1 LQEHGKSG
9 WPATILA
16 FGAGGASTYKGAMK
30 PPRAAFAAWALIVLS
45 ALPLLALL
53 WPMRAAADAA
63 SAWYVTEQGRA
74 RLIAAAADPGDA
86 ASVFL
91 GLQFELAPHWKIYWR
106 SPGDA
111 GFPPELD
118 WKGSTNLAD
127 ATIAWPAPERF
138 SVQGLETAGYS
149 GAVVLPI
156 TARIAQ
162 PGQPL
167 HLKAHLAYLTCSEIC
182 VPREAD
188 LALDLPGP
196 SSEKGGAGYAALI
209 DQYRAQVPGDG
220 VAEGLALTSAV
231 LRPGAK
237 AALDLTIASQNPLA
251 APDAFIEGGGSVV
264 FGAPSVITRDVNAT
278 VLRLPLGGHWQ
289 DVVGRKLTVTLVD
302 GPRSMSAPVT
312 VTEGEGL
319 IDLKTIATMLGLALI
334 GGLILNLMPCVLPV
348 LSLKLLAALPR
359 TGTTLSESRRGFLGT
374 AFGVVLSFLVLAAG
388 TAAAK
393 AAGLAV
399 GWGVQFQDP
408 LFLIVLTLL
417 LVLFACNLWGF
428 FEVPLPRSLA
438 AMAERG
444 PLGSIATGAF
454 ATLLATPCSAPFVG
468 TALAFAL
475 AAGPIEIVAI
485 FLMLGLGMASP
496 YLLVAAMPRLARMLP
511 RPGRWMIYLRWVLG
525 ALLLGTAVWLLVVV
539 SGALGERAALAIA
552 LLLGFA
558 GLTLA
563 VLHEP
568 VSRWLLVGA
577 ALIGALFVPSLAPPL
592 PNLAVAPSAAP
603 WRAFDAGAIGG
614 LVRNGDVVM
623 VDVTADWCLTCK
635 LNERLVLDRAP
646 VSEALEKPGV
656 VAMRADWTRP
666 NPAIDAY
673 LARFGRV
680 GIPLNVV
687 YGPAAPGG
695 LPLPELLTTRAV
707 TQALAQA
714 AGR

>member
-1 LQEHGKSG
+1 MKRA
-9 WPATILA
+9 PAA
-16 FGAGGASTYKGAMK
+16 CAAMV
-30 PPRAAFAAWALIVLS
+30 LIALS
-45 ALPLLALL
+45 ALPLAALL
-53 WPMRAAADAA
+53 WPTLASADAA

-74 RLIAAAADPGDA
+74 RLIAATADPGDA
-86 ASVFL
+86 ASVGL

-118 WKGSTNLAD
+118 WKGSANLAD

-156 TARIAQ
+156 TLRVAQ
-162 PGQPL
+162 PGRPL
-167 HLKAHLAYLTCSEIC
+167 HLKAHLSYLTCSEIC

-188 LALDLPGP
+188 LVLDLPAP
-196 SSEKGGAGYAALI
+196 GAGYAALI

-220 VAEGLALTSAV
+220 TAEGLKLTGAV

-237 AALDLTIASQNPLA
+237 AVLDLTVASTAPLA
-251 APDAFIEGGGSVV
+251 APDAFVEGGSAAM
-264 FGAPSVITRDVNAT
+264 FGAPSVLTRDAAAAT
-278 VLRLPLGGHWQ
+278 LRLPIGGDWR
-289 DVVGRKLTVTLVD
+289 DIVNRKLTVTLVD
-302 GPRSMSAPVT
+302 GPRSMSAPVA

-319 IDLKTIATMLGLALI
+319 IDLKTVAAMLGLALV

-359 TGTTLSESRRGFLGT
+359 AGETLRATRRGFLGT
-374 AFGVVLSFLVLAAG
+374 ALGIVLSFLVLAAA

-408 LFLIVLTLL
+408 LFLIVLAMLL
-417 LVLFACNLWGF
+417 MLFACNLWGF
-428 FEVPLPRSLA
+428 FELPLPRGIA
-438 AMAERG
+438 AIAERG
-444 PLGSIATGAF
+444 PLGSVATGAF

-468 TALAFAL
+468 TALGFAL
-475 AAGPIEIVAI
+475 AAGPLEIVAI
-485 FLMLGLGMASP
+485 FLALGLGMAAP
-496 YLLVAAMPRLARMLP
+496 YLLVAALPGLARLLP

-525 ALLLGTAVWLLVVV
+525 ALLLGTALWLLAVL
-539 SGALGERAALAIA
+539 SGELGPHAALAIA

-558 GLTLA
+558 GLSLA

-577 ALIGALFVPSLAPPL
+577 TLIGTLFVPSLAPPL
-592 PNLAVAPSAAP
+592 PRLAIAPSSGP
-603 WRAFDAGAIGG
+603 WRAFDAAAIGG
-614 LVRNGDVVM
+614 LVRKGDVVL

-635 LNERLVLDRAP
+635 VNARLVLDRAP
-646 VSEALEKPGV
+646 VSDELAKPGV

-680 GIPLNVV
+680 GIPLDVV

-695 LPLPELLTTRAV
+695 LPLPELLTARAV
-707 TQALAQA
+707 TEALAQA

>member
-1 LQEHGKSG
+1 LVLVALS
-9 WPATILA
+9 TFL
-16 FGAGGASTYKGAMK
+16 GA
-30 PPRAAFAAWALIVLS
+30 
-45 ALPLLALL
+45 ALL
-53 WPMRAAADAA
+53 WPARAAADAA
-63 SAWYVTEQGRA
+63 SPWYVTEQGRA
-74 RLIAAAADPGDA
+74 RLIAATADPGAA
-86 ASVFL
+86 ASVSL

-118 WKGSTNLAD
+118 WKGSTNLAA

-156 TARIAQ
+156 TARVAQ

-167 HLKAHLAYLTCSEIC
+167 HLTAHLSYLTCSEIC
-182 VPREAD
+182 VPRETD

-220 VAEGLALTSAV
+220 VADGLALTGAV

-237 AALDLTIASQNPLA
+237 AALDLTIASKRPLA
-251 APDAFIEGGGSVV
+251 APDAFVEGVDDAV
-264 FGAPSVITRDVNAT
+264 FGAPAVLTRAADAT
-278 VLRLPLGGHWQ
+278 TLRLPIGGNWR
-289 DVVGRKLTVTLVD
+289 DVIGRKLTVTLVD
-302 GPRSMSAPVT
+302 GPHSMSAPVT
-312 VTEGEGL
+312 VIEGEGL
-319 IDLKTIATMLGLALI
+319 IDLKTLATMLGLALL

-359 TGTTLSESRRGFLGT
+359 AGQSLSETRRGFLGT
-374 AFGVVLSFLVLAAG
+374 ALGIVLSFLVLAVA

-399 GWGVQFQDP
+399 GWGVQFQEP
-408 LFLIVLTLL
+408 LFLVVLAVL
-417 LVLFACNLWGF
+417 LVLFACNLWNF
-428 FEVPLPRSLA
+428 FEVPLPRGVA
-438 AMAERG
+438 AIAERG
-444 PLGSIATGAF
+444 PLGSVATGAF

-468 TALAFAL
+468 TALGFAL
-475 AAGPIEIVAI
+475 AAGPPEIVAI
-485 FLMLGLGMASP
+485 FLTLGIGMAAP
-496 YLLVAAMPRLARMLP
+496 YLLVAVMPGLARLLP
-511 RPGRWMIYLRWVLG
+511 RPGRWMIYLRGVLG
-525 ALLLGTAVWLLVVV
+525 VLLLGTALWLLVVL
-539 SGALGERAALAIA
+539 SGELGLRAALALA

-558 GLTLA
+558 GLALA
-563 VLHEP
+563 VLREP
-568 VSRWLLVGA
+568 VSRWMLVGA
-577 ALIGALFVPSLAPPL
+577 ALVGALLVPSLAPPL
-592 PNLAVAPSAAP
+592 RGVAVAESGP
-603 WRAFDAGAIGG
+603 WRAFDPAAIGG
-614 LVRNGDVVM
+614 LVRDGAVVM

-635 LNERLVLDRAP
+635 VNERLVLDRAP
-646 VSEALEKPGV
+646 VSDDLAKPGV

-666 NPAIDAY
+666 NPVIEAY

-680 GIPLNVV
+680 GIPFNVV

-695 LPLPELLTTRAV
+695 LPLPELLTTGAV
-707 TQALAQA
+707 TEALAQA

>member
-1 LQEHGKSG
+1 
-9 WPATILA
+9 
-16 FGAGGASTYKGAMK
+16 MK
-30 PPRAAFAAWALIVLS
+30 RPGFAVLLFIVVT
-45 ALPLLALL
+45 ALL
-53 WPMRAAADAA
+53 YPARASADAA
-63 SAWYVTEQGRA
+63 SPWYETEQGRA
-74 RLIAAAADPGDA
+74 RLIAATADPGSA
-86 ASVFL
+86 ASIGL

-118 WKGSTNLAD
+118 WKGSANLAD

-156 TARIAQ
+156 TVRVAQ

-167 HLKAHLAYLTCSEIC
+167 HLKAHLSYLTCSAIC
-182 VPREAD
+182 VPRETD
-188 LALDLPGP
+188 LALDLPGA
-196 SSEKGGAGYAALI
+196 GAGYAALI

-220 VAEGLALTSAV
+220 TAEGLALTGAA

-251 APDAFIEGGGSVV
+251 APDAFVEGVDDAV
-264 FGAPSVITRDVNAT
+264 FGAPAVLRRAPTAT
-278 VLRLPLGGHWQ
+278 TLRLPISGNWR

-302 GPRSMSAPVT
+302 GSRSMTAPVT

-319 IDLKTIATMLGLALI
+319 IDLTTFATMLGLALI

-359 TGTTLSESRRGFLGT
+359 TGETLRETRRGFLGT
-374 AFGVVLSFLVLAAG
+374 AVGIVLSFLVLAVA

-393 AAGLAV
+393 TAGLAV

-408 LFLIVLTLL
+408 LFLIALAVL

-428 FEVPLPRSLA
+428 FEVPLPRAVA
-438 AMAERG
+438 AIAERG
-444 PLGSIATGAF
+444 PIGSVATGAF
-454 ATLLATPCSAPFVG
+454 ATVLATPCSAPFVG
-468 TALAFAL
+468 TALGFAF
-475 AAGPIEIVAI
+475 AAGPLEIVAI
-485 FLMLGLGMASP
+485 FLALGLGMAAP
-496 YLLVAAMPRLARMLP
+496 YLLVAVVPGLARLLP
-511 RPGRWMIYLRWVLG
+511 RPGRWMIYLRWGLG
-525 ALLLGTAVWLLVVV
+525 ALLLGTALWLLAVL
-539 SGALGERAALAIA
+539 SGELGLRAALAIA

-558 GLTLA
+558 VLTLA

-568 VSRWLLVGA
+568 VSRWMLVGA
-577 ALIGALFVPSLAPPL
+577 ALIGALFVPMLAPPL
-592 PNLAVAPSAAP
+592 PRAAIASGEGP
-603 WRAFDAGAIGG
+603 WQAFDPAAIGEH
-614 LVRNGDVVM
+614 VRNGEVVL

-635 LNERLVLDRAP
+635 VNERLVLDRAP
-646 VSEALEKPGV
+646 VRDDLTKPGV

-680 GIPLNVV
+680 GIPFNVV

-695 LPLPELLTTRAV
+695 LPLPELLTSGAV
-707 TQALAQA
+707 TEALAQA

>member
-1 LQEHGKSG
+1 
-9 WPATILA
+9 
-16 FGAGGASTYKGAMK
+16 MK
-30 PPRAAFAAWALIVLS
+30 RPRAAFAALALIVLS

-53 WPMRAAADAA
+53 WPARAAADAA

-86 ASVFL
+86 ASVAL

-118 WKGSTNLAD
+118 WKGSANLAD

-156 TARIAQ
+156 TARLAQ

-167 HLKAHLAYLTCSEIC
+167 HLEAHLAYLTCSEIC

-188 LALDLPGP
+188 LALDLPAR
-196 SSEKGGAGYAALI
+196 GAGYAALI

-220 VAEGLALTSAV
+220 AAEGLALTGAV

-237 AALDLTIASQNPLA
+237 AALDLTIASKNPLA
-251 APDAFIEGGGSVV
+251 APDAFIEGGGSAV

-278 VLRLPLGGHWQ
+278 VLRLPISGHWQ
-289 DVVGRKLTVTLVD
+289 DVVGRQLSVTLVD
-302 GPRSMSAPVT
+302 GPRSMSAPVM
-312 VTEGEGL
+312 VTEGVGL
-319 IDLKTIATMLGLALI
+319 IDLKTFATMLGIALL

-359 TGTTLSESRRGFLGT
+359 TGTTLSDSRRSFLGT
-374 AFGVVLSFLVLAAG
+374 AFGIVLSFLVLAAA

-408 LFLIVLTLL
+408 LFLVVLILL
-417 LVLFACNLWGF
+417 LVLFACNLWGL
-428 FEVPLPRSLA
+428 FEIPLPRSFA

-475 AAGPIEIVAI
+475 AAGPAEIVVI
-485 FLMLGLGMASP
+485 FLMLGVGMASP
-496 YLLVAAMPRLARMLP
+496 YLLVAAMPRLARLLP

-525 ALLLGTAVWLLVVV
+525 LLLLGTGVWLLVVV
-539 SGALGERAALAIA
+539 SGELGTRAAFAIA

-563 VLHEP
+563 VLQEP
-568 VSRWLLVGA
+568 VSRWLMVGA
-577 ALIGALFVPSLAPPL
+577 ALIGALFVPSLAPPV
-592 PNLAVAPSAAP
+592 PRLAVAPTTGP
-603 WRAFDAGAIGG
+603 WRPFDAGAIGG
-614 LVRNGDVVM
+614 LVRDGDVVM

-635 LNERLVLDRAP
+635 VNERLVLDRAP
-646 VSEALEKPGV
+646 VSDALERPGV

-707 TQALAQA
+707 TEALAQA

>member
-1 LQEHGKSG
+1 
-9 WPATILA
+9 
-16 FGAGGASTYKGAMK
+16 M
-30 PPRAAFAAWALIVLS
+30 
-45 ALPLLALL
+45 
-53 WPMRAAADAA
+53 ADAA
-63 SAWYVTEQGRA
+63 SPWYVTEQGRA
-74 RLIAAAADPGDA
+74 RLIAATADPGDA
-86 ASVFL
+86 ASVGL

-106 SPGDA
+106 APGDA

-118 WKGSTNLAD
+118 WRGSTNLAA

-156 TARIAQ
+156 TARIAR

-167 HLKAHLAYLTCSEIC
+167 HLTAHLSYLTCSEIC
-182 VPREAD
+182 VPRETD

-196 SSEKGGAGYAALI
+196 SSEKGGAAYAALI

-220 VAEGLALTSAV
+220 AADGLALTSAV

-237 AALDLTIASQNPLA
+237 AALDLTIASKNPLA
-251 APDAFIEGGGSVV
+251 APDAFIEGIDDAV
-264 FGAPSVITRDVNAT
+264 FGAPAVLTRAAT
-278 VLRLPLGGHWQ
+278 ATTLRLPVGGNWR
-289 DVVGRKLTVTLVD
+289 DTIGRKLTVTLVD
-302 GPRSMSAPVT
+302 GPRSMSAPIT

-319 IDLKTIATMLGLALI
+319 IDLKTLATMLGLALL

-359 TGTTLSESRRGFLGT
+359 ADQTLRETRRGFLGT
-374 AFGVVLSFLVLAAG
+374 ALGIVLSFLVLAVA

-408 LFLIVLTLL
+408 LFLIVLAVLL
-417 LVLFACNLWGF
+417 MLFACNLWGF
-428 FEVPLPRSLA
+428 FEVPLPRGVA
-438 AMAERG
+438 AIAERG
-444 PLGSIATGAF
+444 PLGSVATGAF

-468 TALAFAL
+468 TALGFAL
-475 AAGPIEIVAI
+475 AAGPAEIVAI
-485 FLMLGLGMASP
+485 FLALGIGMAAP
-496 YLLVAAMPRLARMLP
+496 YLLVAVMPGLARVLP
-511 RPGRWMIYLRWVLG
+511 RPGRWMIYLRWLLG
-525 ALLLGTAVWLLVVV
+525 ALLLGTALWLLVVL
-539 SGALGERAALAIA
+539 SGELGLRAALAIA

-558 GLTLA
+558 GLALA
-563 VLHEP
+563 VLREP
-568 VSRWLLVGA
+568 VSRWMLVGA
-577 ALIGALFVPSLAPPL
+577 ALIGALLVPSLAPPL
-592 PNLAVAPSAAP
+592 RGVAVAASGP
-603 WRAFDAGAIGG
+603 WRAFDAAAIGG
-614 LVRNGDVVM
+614 LVRDGDVVM

-646 VSEALEKPGV
+646 VSDDLAKPGV

-680 GIPLNVV
+680 GIPFNVV

-695 LPLPELLTTRAV
+695 LPLPELLTTGAV
-707 TQALAQA
+707 TGALAQA

>member
-1 LQEHGKSG
+1 MKR
-9 WPATILA
+9 P
-16 FGAGGASTYKGAMK
+16 GAV
-30 PPRAAFAAWALIVLS
+30 RAALAVIAPLIVVGA
-45 ALPLLALL
+45 ALFCPA
-53 WPMRAAADAA
+53 RAAADTA
-63 SAWYVTEQGRA
+63 SPWYVNEHGRA
-74 RLIAAAADPGDA
+74 RLIAATADPGAA
-86 ASVFL
+86 ASVSL

-111 GFPPELD
+111 GFPPQLD

-127 ATIAWPAPERF
+127 GAIAWPAPERF
-138 SVQGLETAGYS
+138 SVQGLETVGYT

-156 TARIAQ
+156 TARVVQ

-167 HLKAHLAYLTCSEIC
+167 HLKAHLSYLTCSEIC
-182 VPREAD
+182 IPYETD

-196 SSEKGGAGYAALI
+196 ASEKGGTGYAALI

-220 VAEGLALTSAV
+220 RAVGLALTSAV

-251 APDAFIEGGGSVV
+251 APDAFIEGANDAV
-264 FGAPSVITRDVNAT
+264 FGAPAVVTRGSDAT
-278 VLRLPLGGHWQ
+278 TLRLRISGNWRDL
-289 DVVGRKLTVTLVD
+289 VGRTLDVTLVD

-312 VTEGEGL
+312 VTAGEGL
-319 IDLKTIATMLGLALI
+319 IDLKTLATMLGLALI

-359 TGTTLSESRRGFLGT
+359 ASQIERGQNLRDTRRGFLGT
-374 AFGVVLSFLVLAAG
+374 ALGIVLSFLVLAG
-388 TAAAK
+388 VTAASK
-393 AAGLAV
+393 GAGLAA

-408 LFLIVLTLL
+408 LFLIVLAVL

-428 FEVPLPRSLA
+428 FDVPLPRSVA
-438 AMAERG
+438 AIAERG

-468 TALAFAL
+468 TALGFAL
-475 AAGPIEIVAI
+475 AAGATEIVAI
-485 FLMLGLGMASP
+485 FLALGLGMAAP
-496 YLLVAAMPRLARMLP
+496 YLLVAAAPGLARVLP
-511 RPGRWMIYLRWVLG
+511 RPGRWMIYLRWLLG
-525 ALLLGTAVWLLVVV
+525 VLLLGTALWLLAVL
-539 SGALGERAALAIA
+539 SGELGPRPAIAIA

-558 GLTLA
+558 GLALA
-563 VLHEP
+563 VLNEP
-568 VSRWLLVGA
+568 VSRWMLVGA
-577 ALIGALFVPSLAPPL
+577 AIVGALFVPSLAPPL
-592 PNLAVAPSAAP
+592 PRLAVAASDGP
-603 WRAFDAGAIGG
+603 WRAFDPAAIGG
-614 LVRNGDVVM
+614 LVREGNVVM

-635 LNERLVLDRAP
+635 VNERLVLDRAP
-646 VSEALEKPGV
+646 VRDDLTKPGV

-666 NPAIDAY
+666 NRAIDAY

-680 GIPLNVV
+680 GIPFNVV

-695 LPLPELLTTRAV
+695 LPLPELLTAGAV
-707 TQALAQA
+707 TKALAQA